1 MKLFFDLD
9 GTILD
14 AKPRLYLLFQHLI
27 PQSTLTF
34 EAYWELKQNKINH
47 QQILSS
53 IFRFSKQDFTAFEN
67 QWMNLIEAEEWLKL
81 DCLFPKALEKLGEL
95 KSQHQ
100 IFIVTARQSISNVS
114 NQLTKLGLENLID
127 EVLVTEQKREKDE
140 LIRTLQPSHE
150 DWIIGDTGKDILT
163 GKKLGIRTAA
173 VTSGFL
179 NKHQLLNYQ
188 PDIITETINELNF
201 Q

>member
-9 GTILD
+9 GTLLD
-14 AKPRLYLLFQHLI
+14 AKPRLYLLFQHLV

-34 EAYWELKQNKINH
+34 EAYWKLKQNKINH

-53 IFRFSKQDFTAFEN
+53 MFQFSKDGFMTFEK
-67 QWMNLIEAEEWLKL
+67 QWMELIEEEEWLKIDQPIPL
-81 DCLFPKALEKLGEL
+81 VLEKLGEL

-100 IFIVTARQSISNVS
+100 IFIVTARQYNTSTIR
-114 NQLTKLGLENLID
+114 QLTKLGFGNLID
-127 EVLVTEQKREKDE
+127 EVLVTEQKKEKDE
-140 LIRTLQPSHE
+140 LIRALEPSDK

-163 GKKLGIRTAA
+163 GKTLGIRTAA

-179 NKHQLLNYQ
+179 SKDHLLKYQ